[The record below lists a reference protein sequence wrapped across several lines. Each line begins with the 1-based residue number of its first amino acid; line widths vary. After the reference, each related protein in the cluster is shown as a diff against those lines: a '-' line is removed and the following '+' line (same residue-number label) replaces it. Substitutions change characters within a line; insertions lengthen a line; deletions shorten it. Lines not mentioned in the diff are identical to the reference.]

1 MAIRVLLDTNVI
13 LGLLKGSAEV
23 ARIDSMKTASSDE
36 CAYSAI
42 TRIELLG
49 FPGIGAADDRT
60 IRDLLDN
67 FLYLPVTR
75 QIEDVAIA
83 LRRQP
88 KRVKLPD
95 ALILATAQTHALLL
109 VTLDQDLNKLHH
121 LGVSGGGQITL

>member
-1 MAIRVLLDTNVI
+1 MAARLLLDTNVI
-13 LGLLKGSAEV
+13 LGLLKGAPEV
-23 ARIDSMKTASSDE
+23 EQIASMKSASSDA

-49 FPGIGAADDRT
+49 FPDIGAADDKT

-75 QIEDVAIA
+75 QIEDIAIT

-88 KRVKLPD
+88 KKVKLPD
-95 ALILATAQTHALLL
+95 ALILATAHAHNLQL
-109 VTLDQDLNKLHH
+109 VTLDQDLNKLHT
-121 LGVSGGGQITL
+121 QIASAGN

>member
-1 MAIRVLLDTNVI
+1 MATRLLLDTNVI
-13 LGLLKGSAEV
+13 LGLLKGTAEIE
-23 ARIDSMKTASSDE
+23 RLEEMKATSSDE

-49 FPGIGAADDRT
+49 FPGLGADDDKT

-75 QIEDVAIA
+75 QIEDIAIV

-88 KRVKLPD
+88 KKVKLPD
-95 ALILATAQTHALLL
+95 ALILATANAHGLRL
-109 VTLDQDLNKLHH
+109 VTLDEDLGKLNAQFE
-121 LGVSGGGQITL
+121 SAGQ

>member
-1 MAIRVLLDTNVI
+1 MATRFLLDTNVI
-13 LGLLKGSAEV
+13 LGLLKGAAE
-23 ARIDSMKTASSDE
+23 IEQLEEMKNASSDE

-49 FPGIGAADDRT
+49 FPGLGADDDRT

-75 QIEDVAIA
+75 QIEDIAIA

-88 KRVKLPD
+88 KKVKLPD
-95 ALILATAQTHALLL
+95 ALILATANAHGLRL
-109 VTLDQDLNKLHH
+109 VTLDEDLGNLNAQ
-121 LGVSGGGQITL
+121 LTLAG

>member
-1 MAIRVLLDTNVI
+1 MAARLLLDTNVI
-13 LGLLKGSAEV
+13 LGLLKGAPEV
-23 ARIDSMKTASSDE
+23 EQIASMKSASSDA

-49 FPGIGAADDRT
+49 FSDIGAADDKT

-75 QIEDVAIA
+75 QIEDIAIT

-88 KRVKLPD
+88 KKVKLPD
-95 ALILATAQTHALLL
+95 ALILATAHAHNLQL
-109 VTLDQDLNKLHH
+109 VTLDQDLNKLHT
-121 LGVSGGGQITL
+121 QIASTGS